1 MEIRCVTVDIVCE
14 NWSVR
19 WERMIRCELQRLV
32 VRIFQ
37 VLTVSRI
44 TKGKHAQFHPVP
56 SSFDTCDHFSSFH
69 AFHKFSRRN
78 KFESIQ
84 TFVHSLRLYLHPGI
98 YRGKTFLLA
107 LLIRSPERQMLN
119 PYSLEWKIF
128 TEAFSSAENIRLFVE
143 KVARNWSSRLL
154 KFTRDEFRCS
164 FARRRFLKRGR
175 SRRLD

>member
-1 MEIRCVTVDIVCE
+1 MEIRRVIVDIVCE
-14 NWSVR
+14 NWLVR
-19 WERMIRCELQRLV
+19 RERMIRCELRRLV

-37 VLTVSRI
+37 VLIVSRI
-44 TKGKHAQFHPVP
+44 TKGKHAQFHTVP
-56 SSFDTCDHFSSFH
+56 SSFDTCDHFSSFR

-78 KFESIQ
+78 KFESIR
-84 TFVHSLRLYLHPGI
+84 TFVHSFRLYLHPGI

-143 KVARNWSSRLL
+143 KVARNWSLRN
-154 KFTRDEFRCS
+154 
-164 FARRRFLKRGR
+164 
-175 SRRLD
+175 